1 MIDPLENR
9 LVLVALEMSLFVVF
23 FCYCI
28 ITLGSLFFLLPGA
41 RERERE
47 RPNKVAALGD
57 WGEFSMWQDYR
68 RGVNMRAK
76 VTYPR

>member
-47 RPNKVAALGD
+47 RERDLIRWLP
-57 WGEFSMWQDYR
+57 WGI
-68 RGVNMRAK
+68 GVSSVCGRTTGE
-76 VTYPR
+76 V